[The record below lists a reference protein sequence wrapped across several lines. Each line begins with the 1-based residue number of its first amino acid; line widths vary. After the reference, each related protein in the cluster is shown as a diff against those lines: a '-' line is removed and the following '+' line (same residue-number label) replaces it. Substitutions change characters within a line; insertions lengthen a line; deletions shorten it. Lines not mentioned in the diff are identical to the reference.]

1 MLFQCFGCYDEF
13 NCFPGVGEVKN
24 GAGTGCG
31 WADEEKEGYNGGENN
46 RHTDKSS
53 GGWQVSEVKF
63 LGQIGGEWCQG
74 VKIFW
79 NIMGH
84 VIFI

>member
-31 WADEEKEGYNGGENN
+31 RADEEKEGYNGGENN

-53 GGWQVSEVKF
+53 GG
-63 LGQIGGEWCQG
+63 
-74 VKIFW
+74 
-79 NIMGH
+79 
-84 VIFI
+84 